1 MKPDI
6 SQHNPDPAY
15 LRGLRKQA
23 CKSQQEL
30 AQMLGLSRR
39 VIQYY
44 EAEEGEDSH
53 RPAPYLY
60 QYALERLAA

>member
-15 LRGLRKQA
+15 LRGLREQA
-23 CKSQQEL
+23 GKSQQEL
-30 AQMLGLSRR
+30 AESLDISRR
-39 VIQYY
+39 MIQYY
-44 EAEEGEDSH
+44 EAPEGTHGH